1 MRIVLPYCPDV
12 PHGFYWDFFQGL
24 SDAIE
29 ARGDEAVR
37 FPFAKAGSHDA
48 GEFSAFYRLLGQGCD
63 LLVDLCCWGYGLT
76 RIGVQ
81 QAGAPPLP
89 VLDALDIPYVGMLF
103 DQPYFQPINA
113 VVARRLFATF
123 PDLGHR
129 EQAEFVFPGFALAGD
144 AFVPPAVRPANA
156 RFALDWRERDIDV
169 LYVGNLDP
177 AALARPWRGGALEAL
192 GEAVAQMVHAQPERP
207 FLRGVAEV
215 LERQAVRPAPQELA
229 DLVRMMEL
237 YVRSSFRRD
246 VVLALARSGLRI
258 RVVGRGWDTIAL
270 PESAE
275 RVAPIA
281 YEQIFRLA
289 GRSRICVDASTY
301 LSGANDRVFNYA
313 LNGAV
318 CATNATG
325 YLQPAMGE
333 EEWLYFYSLRELD
346 ALAERLHALLA
357 DPRRLRETG
366 ECAQRAV
373 LARHTWRERL
383 ETILATC
390 SSSSPSPRVP

>member
-1 MRIVLPYCPDV
+1 
-12 PHGFYWDFFQGL
+12 
-24 SDAIE
+24 
-29 ARGDEAVR
+29 
-37 FPFAKAGSHDA
+37 
-48 GEFSAFYRLLGQGCD
+48 
-63 LLVDLCCWGYGLT
+63 
-76 RIGVQ
+76 VQ
-81 QAGAPPLP
+81 S
-89 VLDALDIPYVGMLF
+89 
-103 DQPYFQPINA
+103 
-113 VVARRLFATF
+113 
-123 PDLGHR
+123 
-129 EQAEFVFPGFALAGD
+129 ES
-144 AFVPPAVRPANA
+144 VRPPTYAQT
-156 RFALDWRERDIDV
+156 LT
-169 LYVGNLDP
+169 
-177 AALARPWRGGALEAL
+177 EA
-192 GEAVAQMVHAQPERP
+192 
-207 FLRGVAEV
+207 
-215 LERQAVRPAPQELA
+215 LERQAARPAPQELA